1 MTPWNLRLSRRQLVV
16 GAAGVTGLGALL
28 SACGNGSDGA
38 VPSVS
43 GPDESAPLG
52 TLTVDEGFVIIQRY
66 PPSSV
71 ATGQVRLT
79 VSIADA
85 TATLQRTG
93 PERLVGE
100 IRNEDGNLVDQFEA
114 PRRGSGLDVAYWA
127 IETTIPARGLYDFR
141 VDGAVGDPTPFIVF
155 DPSEIAIPCVGDPL
169 PPFAT
174 PTITDARGVDP
185 VCTRLDG
192 ACPFHEVTLTEAL
205 ASGKPVVYLIGTPAH
220 CSTGTCAP
228 GLDFLIEAA
237 KPYADSAV
245 FVHAEVYADAA
256 ATALAPAVGEYQL
269 DYEPVLWI
277 TDAKGVVQRRID
289 IVWDLDEIT
298 AILADTLG

>member
-16 GAAGVTGLGALL
+16 GAAGATGLGAVL
-28 SACGNGSDGA
+28 SACGGGSSSTDSTIDGTD
-38 VPSVS
+38 VS
-43 GPDESAPLG
+43 TPLG
-52 TLTVDEGFVIIQRY
+52 TLAVDDGFVVIQRY

-71 ATGQVRLT
+71 ATGPVRLT

-85 TATLQRTG
+85 AATLQRTG
-93 PERLVGE
+93 PDRLVGE
-100 IRNEDGNLVDQFEA
+100 IRNEDGNLIDQFDV
-114 PRRGSGLDVAYWA
+114 PRRGTGLDVAYWA
-127 IETTIPARGLYDFR
+127 IETTIPARGLYDFS
-141 VDGAVGDPTPFIVF
+141 VEGAVGDPTPFIVF
-155 DPSEIAIPCVGDPL
+155 DPSEIAIPCIGDVL
-169 PPFAT
+169 PPVDT
-174 PTITDARGVDP
+174 PTLADARGVDP
-185 VCTRLDG
+185 VCTRLEG
-192 ACPFHEVTLTEAL
+192 ACPFHEVSLGEAL

-237 KPYADSAV
+237 APYADSAV

-256 ATALAPAVGEYQL
+256 ATTLAPAVGEYQL

-277 TDAKGVVQRRID
+277 TDATGTVVRRVD